1 MSDERR
7 RVVLLSVAA
16 GALGF
21 LLNSWSVPLFTGV
34 SLIFGG
40 IFPLAVALL
49 YGPYW
54 GALAAALA
62 ASRTLT
68 LWGHPYAIPGFVL
81 EAAAV
86 GFLVRRRWMP
96 LAADLFYWAIAG
108 VPLLYLIYIVGLGE
122 SQPAGWFILA
132 KQPLNGLLDVLL
144 AALLVGVAVTRG
156 WLAGIPQASELPSL
170 RFYFLNVL
178 VLATAVPVLGLSV
191 LHWRF
196 YAHEHMAA
204 PEAQRYYLATLLLAL
219 AGIALSIVF
228 ARAAAA
234 RVLRPLEHLVDHVR
248 GMQLATDN
256 ASPPLEAA
264 PGTPTEVAQL
274 SAEFSGMAVNLL
286 RSYHEL
292 EQTLAE
298 RHHLNQ
304 ELEALAAGLENKVRE
319 RTAELEAMLAEV
331 KTLRGLLP
339 VCASCKKIRD
349 EQGNWNAMEVY
360 IRERSEAEFS
370 HGICPDCARRLY
382 PEMYS

>member
-1 MSDERR
+1 MSDKRGR
-7 RVVLLSVAA
+7 IVLLSLAA
-16 GALGF
+16 GGLGF
-21 LLNSWSVPLFTGV
+21 LLNSWSIPLFTGV

-54 GALAAALA
+54 GALAAFLA
-62 ASRTLT
+62 ACRTFT
-68 LWGHPYAIPGFVL
+68 LWGNPYAIPALVL

-96 LAADLFYWAIAG
+96 LAADLFYWAVAG
-108 VPLLYLIYIVGLGE
+108 VPLLYLTYIVGLGE
-122 SQPAGWFILA
+122 TQSAGWFILA
-132 KQPLNGLLDVLL
+132 KQPLNGLLNVLL
-144 AALLVGVAVTRG
+144 AELLVGVAIMRG
-156 WLAGIPQASELPSL
+156 WIVGVPLAEELRTL

-178 VLATAVPVLGLSV
+178 VLTATVPVLGLSV
-191 LHWRF
+191 WHWRF
-196 YAHEHMAA
+196 YANQHTAV
-204 PEAQRYYLATLLLAL
+204 PEAQRYYLLTLLVAL
-219 AGIALSIVF
+219 AGIAFSIVF

-248 GMQLATDN
+248 GLRVTADD

-264 PGTPTEVAQL
+264 PGTPTEVAHL

-292 EQTLAE
+292 EQTLVE
-298 RHHLNQ
+298 RNRLNQ
-304 ELEALAAGLENKVRE
+304 ELEALAADLENKVRE
-319 RTAELEAMLAEV
+319 RTAELQAMLDEV

-349 EQGNWNAMEVY
+349 EQGNWNAMETY

-370 HGICPDCARRLY
+370 HGICPECARRLY

>member
-1 MSDERR
+1 MSDEQRKT
-7 RVVLLSVAA
+7 VLVSLAA
-16 GALGF
+16 GILGF
-21 LLNSWSVPLFTGV
+21 ALNSWSVPLFAGG
-34 SLIFGG
+34 SLILGG
-40 IFPLAVALL
+40 ILPLAVALL

-68 LWGHPYAIPGFVL
+68 LWGHPHAVLPFVL

-96 LAADLFYWAIAG
+96 LAADLFYWALAG
-108 VPLLYLIYIVGLGE
+108 APLLYFTYVVVLRQP
-122 SQPAGWFILA
+122 QPAAWFILA
-132 KQPLNGLLDVLL
+132 TTPLNGLLNVLL
-144 AALLVGVAVTRG
+144 AELVVGIAVMRG
-156 WLAGIPQASELPSL
+156 WVAGAPVAEQLRTL

-178 VLATAVPVLGLSV
+178 VLATTVPVLGLSV

-196 YAHEHMAA
+196 YAHEHTR
-204 PEAQRYYLATLLLAL
+204 EVDRYYLATLMVAL
-219 AGIALSIVF
+219 AGIAFSIVF
-228 ARAAAA
+228 ARAAAN
-234 RVLRPLEHLVDHVR
+234 RVLRPLDHLVDHVR
-248 GMQLATDN
+248 GLQLVSRTE
-256 ASPPLEAA
+256 SPPLEAS
-264 PGTPTEVAQL
+264 PGMPAEVAHL

-292 EQTLAE
+292 EQNLAE
-298 RHHLNQ
+298 RNRLNQ
-304 ELEALAAGLENKVRE
+304 ELEALAAGLEDKVRE

-339 VCASCKKIRD
+339 ICASCKKIRD
-349 EQGNWNAMEVY
+349 EQGKWSPMENY